1 MSVELTPAAIGNWLQ
16 AEADIAADRANAAA
30 RELAESWLEG
40 DLEYQTAK
48 DILGDH
54 LTDDDPRPKL
64 IADDLAAH
72 VGLTLT
78 D

>member
-1 MSVELTPAAIGNWLQ
+1 MIAVNHETISGWLQ
-16 AEADIAADRANAAA
+16 READVPAERAEGAA
-30 RELAESWLEG
+30 RELAASWNEG

-54 LTDDDPRPKL
+54 LRDDDPRPKL